1 MMFKSKPKININTHR
16 IIREQI
22 ERSLKSVRNKRLVQ
36 VLGAVLQISHIRKCV
51 LSEAQIKNPKHQHIL
66 THIHTDNVRE

>member
-51 LSEAQIKNPKHQHIL
+51 LSEAQIKILNISIYSHTYIHI
-66 THIHTDNVRE
+66 T

>member
-51 LSEAQIKNPKHQHIL
+51 LSEAQIKIL
-66 THIHTDNVRE
+66 NISIYLHTYIQIT